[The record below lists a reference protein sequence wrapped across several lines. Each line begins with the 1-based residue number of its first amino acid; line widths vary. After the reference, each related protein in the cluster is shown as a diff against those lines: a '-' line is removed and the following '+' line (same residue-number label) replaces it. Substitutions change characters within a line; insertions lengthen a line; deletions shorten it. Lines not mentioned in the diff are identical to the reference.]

1 MGANCTCCLDR
12 GKGPSVRTQS
22 LNIPESARRSK
33 SANNQN
39 DKSFTASL
47 DRGNEQDLQESEEIE
62 SKISSKELTQKISPT
77 LIPKKNFRSFEKI
90 KNIRSLYEF
99 KKQLGS
105 GSYGTVYEA
114 INIKSG
120 ESRAIKV
127 IQKRPENVKRW
138 H

>member
-22 LNIPESARRSK
+22 LNVPESARKSK
-33 SANNQN
+33 SAQHQS

-47 DRGNEQDLQESEEIE
+47 DRGDEQTQQESEEIE
-62 SKISSKELTQKISPT
+62 SKISFKELKPKISPT
-77 LIPKKNFRSFEKI
+77 LIPKKDFRSFEKI

-114 INIKSG
+114 INKKSG

-127 IQKRPENVKRW
+127 IQKKPDNVKRW